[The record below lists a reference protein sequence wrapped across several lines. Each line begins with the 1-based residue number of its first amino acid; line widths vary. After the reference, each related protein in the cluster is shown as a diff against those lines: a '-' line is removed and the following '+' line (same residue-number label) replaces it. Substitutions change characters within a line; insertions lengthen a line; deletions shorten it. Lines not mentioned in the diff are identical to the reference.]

1 MIKQA
6 QDAAERHLNRPDGVR
21 LRWFRHGPARAAS
34 APEAAPLLLLH
45 GLASNAS
52 RFEEFCEHS
61 TLAQH
66 RPLLRVDLRGHG
78 GSLTR
83 GRLNTETWCD
93 DLDAVLAAEGA
104 ARAFVMGHSMGAQV
118 ALHLAARHPHR
129 VAGLVLIDPVFR
141 QALHGRPRRIAQSA
155 PLLRLAA
162 AGVRAANGL
171 GLHRGALPPLDLR
184 AMDRLAREALANP
197 DPAAEAAFIAR
208 YSSMRADLQH
218 VPLAVYLQDM
228 AEMFRAVPA
237 PGALG
242 LPVLAL
248 LSSGATF
255 AEAAAMQAALAGPR
269 VRIETIHCHHWP
281 LTERPAEVRAA
292 IEAWVESQAARS
304 AARA

>member
-6 QDAAERHLNRPDGVR
+6 QEAAERHLNRPDGVR

-292 IEAWVESQAARS
+292 IEAWVESAGR
-304 AARA
+304 

>member
-6 QDAAERHLNRPDGVR
+6 QEAAERHLNRPDGVR

-171 GLHRGALPPLDLR
+171 GLHRGALPPDLR

>member
-6 QDAAERHLNRPDGVR
+6 QEAAERHLNRPDGVR

-228 AEMFRAVPA
+228 VEMFRAVPA
-237 PGALG
+237 PGALPM
-242 LPVLAL
+242 PVLAL

-292 IEAWVESQAARS
+292 IEAWVESADR
-304 AARA
+304 

>member
-1 MIKQA
+1 MTA
-6 QDAAERHLNRPDGVR
+6 HTAETRHLLRPDGAS
-21 LRWFRHGPARAAS
+21 LRWYRHAPLVGTDPAGS
-34 APEAAPLLLLH
+34 TPLLLLH

-52 RFEEFCEHS
+52 RFEEFCEHT
-61 TLAQH
+61 TLAQQ

-83 GRLNTETWCD
+83 GRLSTETWCD
-93 DLDAVLAAEGA
+93 DLDAVLEAEGA
-104 ARAFVMGHSMGAQV
+104 TRACVVGHSMGAQV
-118 ALHLAARHPHR
+118 ALHLAARHPQR
-129 VAGLVLIDPVFR
+129 VAALVLIDPVFR

-162 AGVRAANGL
+162 AGVRAANAL

-184 AMDRLAREALANP
+184 AMDQLAREALADP

-228 AEMFRAVPA
+228 VEMFRAVPA
-237 PGALG
+237 PGALPM
-242 LPVLAL
+242 PVLAL

-269 VRIETIHCHHWP
+269 VRIEAIHCHHWP

-292 IEAWVESQAARS
+292 IEAWLGSEGR
-304 AARA
+304 

>member
-6 QDAAERHLNRPDGVR
+6 QEAAERHLNRPDGVR

>member
-6 QDAAERHLNRPDGVR
+6 QEAAERHLNRPDGVR

-269 VRIETIHCHHWP
+269 V
-281 LTERPAEVRAA
+281 
-292 IEAWVESQAARS
+292 ESQAARS